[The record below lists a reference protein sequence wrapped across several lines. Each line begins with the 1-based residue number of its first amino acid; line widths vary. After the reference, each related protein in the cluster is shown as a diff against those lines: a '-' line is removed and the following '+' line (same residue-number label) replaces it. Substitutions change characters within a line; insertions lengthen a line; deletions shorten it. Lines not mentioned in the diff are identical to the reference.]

1 MDITVEIK
9 PDCTASLT
17 AVVPA
22 IDATACRAILVARY
36 ASRASI
42 PGFRQGKAP
51 LALVEKRYAKEI
63 GEELSDALFEDVST
77 EALKQ
82 NPNLKV
88 LDFGE
93 SNETWGEDGS
103 YHVSSSLIIVPD
115 FQLPEYKGIEIT
127 VASDEVSD
135 EEFDEALNDLAK
147 RLAEFKETDR
157 AANDGD
163 MVIIDFTTTLDGKPV
178 AEAVGKPVGFL
189 EGRQDQWMKVEEDG
203 FIPGFGEGLKG
214 LKAGDT
220 KDIEVTLNEQ
230 FPVTDLAGKTIV
242 FKTIAKEVREQ
253 IIPEFNEALAERIM
267 PGKTIDEIKTRI
279 RENLGNM
286 KKAEIDNDKADQI
299 TEKLA
304 DAIDFPLPDS
314 LVEREAVGITQ
325 QKIQQ
330 IINSGSVPADL
341 EAKLD
346 SLQEENEKEA
356 ARNLRV
362 FFILQEI
369 GRAEQIAIS
378 DQELF
383 AEIYRL
389 AEKAKKNV
397 KTYARELQKEG
408 RIQGIRISLL
418 TAKVLDFLVKEAKIT
433 VSAK

>member
-1 MDITVEIK
+1 
-9 PDCTASLT
+9 
-17 AVVPA
+17 
-22 IDATACRAILVARY
+22 
-36 ASRASI
+36 
-42 PGFRQGKAP
+42 
-51 LALVEKRYAKEI
+51 
-63 GEELSDALFEDVST
+63 
-77 EALKQ
+77 

-127 VASDEVSD
+127 VGSDEVSD

-341 EAKLD
+341 ETKLD